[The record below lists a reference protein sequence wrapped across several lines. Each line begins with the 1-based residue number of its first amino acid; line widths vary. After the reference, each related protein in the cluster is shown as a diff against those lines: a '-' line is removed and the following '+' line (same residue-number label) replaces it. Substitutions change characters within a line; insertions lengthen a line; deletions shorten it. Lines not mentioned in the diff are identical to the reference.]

1 MENLPNEMNRK
12 RKGAIRK
19 VIIRR
24 YSFIIWV
31 PLLII
36 ISNFIGVTF
45 LKILGSNL
53 KDINNANFGYYCMIT
68 ILGASLVILLVLMV
82 MLLFDI
88 IRDLRNYLKKGT
100 LLKDTIS
107 TIKTIAEGLGMMVS
121 FFIRL
126 PKKIFL
132 RIKDEKRRFR
142 SEVEK
147 EMNK

>member
-45 LKILGSNL
+45 YKILESNVA
-53 KDINNANFGYYCMIT
+53 DMNGNFGYYCLFT
-68 ILGASLVILLVLMV
+68 ILGATLGVLLVLMG

-107 TIKTIAEGLGMMVS
+107 TIKTIAEGLGMIVS